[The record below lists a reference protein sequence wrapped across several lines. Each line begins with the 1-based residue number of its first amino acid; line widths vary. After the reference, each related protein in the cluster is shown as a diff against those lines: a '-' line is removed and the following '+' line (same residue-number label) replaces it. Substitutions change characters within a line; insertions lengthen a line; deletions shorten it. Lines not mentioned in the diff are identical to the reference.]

1 MLDRS
6 NRKKQIQRELYRA
19 KLYSKEYNES
29 MDRGNE
35 SYARMQYD
43 RLESA
48 VEVLLNLLR
57 DM

>member
-6 NRKKQIQRELYRA
+6 NRNKQIQRELYRA
-19 KLYSKEYNES
+19 KLYSKEYSES